1 MDNDAPDKPTLTPR
15 AKREAA
21 DRRLRQAKALR
32 ANLVRRKAQ
41 DRARD
46 EPGAA
51 ADAAAGPLENKDESI
66 NRGGA

>member
-1 MDNDAPDKPTLTPR
+1 MDTDTPEKPTLTPR

-21 DRRLRQAKALR
+21 ERRLRQAKALR

-46 EPGAA
+46 GAGGQRGEA
-51 ADAAAGPLENKDESI
+51 SGPLENNDESI